1 VIPGVAGTSMADR
14 MDDILIVDD
23 TLPNLRLLSSML
35 SKHGYKVRAVP
46 NGSMALTAVAS
57 SPPDLILLD
66 INMPGLNGHEVCE
79 RLKGD
84 ETTRDIPVI
93 FISALDKAE
102 DKVSSFASGG
112 VDYITKPFQVEEVLA
127 RVDCHLSISSLQ
139 KRLEEANDML
149 ERRVEERTDELAQT
163 IVKLEE
169 QIAER
174 RRAEADRTELEG
186 QLHQSQK
193 MDALGR
199 LAGGVVHDFNNLLT
213 VIIGYAE
220 ILNYQSDDEVND
232 EVEQILRAGD
242 QAASLTQQLLA
253 FSRRQAMEPKVV
265 FLNDVVENAAKMLK
279 PMVGEHIAWTTELD
293 AELGKIMVD
302 PGQIEQ
308 SIVNLL
314 FNARDA
320 MPDGGQ
326 LSIRTANENK
336 QAPESEV
343 SASYVSLTVSDT
355 GIGMDEET
363 RRRVFEPFFTTKAVG
378 EGTGLGLS
386 TVHGVVNQSGGWIE
400 LDSRPGK
407 GSSFVLHFPRLIDD
421 VAVDERPSFSATDL
435 RGSETVLLVDNDA
448 GVRGIVGTTLR
459 ESGYTVVEALDG
471 AHALESWKKGA
482 VPVHLLI
489 TDVIMRRMGGKDL
502 AEWLVPLQD
511 QLRVIYM
518 SGYMDEGTARYGLL
532 ERGMYFLQKPFS
544 RNDLLAKV
552 REVLDAPAPSS

>member
-1 VIPGVAGTSMADR
+1 

-57 SPPDLILLD
+57 APPDLILLD
-66 INMPGLNGHEVCE
+66 INMPGLNGYEVCE
-79 RLKGD
+79 RLKAD
-84 ETTRDIPVI
+84 DKTRDIPVI
-93 FISALDKAE
+93 FISALDKAT

-127 RVDCHLSISSLQ
+127 RVDCHLSISTLQ
-139 KRLEEANDML
+139 RRLEEANDML
-149 ERRVEERTDELAQT
+149 ERRVEERTDELAQA

-169 QIAER
+169 QIVER
-174 RRAEADRTELEG
+174 GRAEAERADLEA

-220 ILNYQSDDEVND
+220 ILNYKFDEDQVKD

-253 FSRRQAMEPKVV
+253 FSRRQAMEPKAVV
-265 FLNDVVENAAKMLK
+265 LNDVVENVARMLK
-279 PMVGEHIAWTTELD
+279 PMIGEQVEWATELD
-293 AELGKIMVD
+293 AGLGKIMAD

-308 SIVNLL
+308 SIVNLAL
-314 FNARDA
+314 NARDA
-320 MPDGGQ
+320 MPDGGR
-326 LSIRTANENK
+326 LSIRTANEEK
-336 QAPESEV
+336 QASEQQT
-343 SASYVSLTVSDT
+343 SSSYVSLEVSDT

-363 RRRVFEPFFTTKAVG
+363 RKRVFEPFYTTKAVG
-378 EGTGLGLS
+378 EGTGLGLA
-386 TVHGVVNQSGGWIE
+386 TVHGIVNQSGGWIE
-400 LDSRPGK
+400 LDSRPREGTR
-407 GSSFVLHFPRLIDD
+407 FVLYFPRLVDD
-421 VAVDERPSFSATDL
+421 VAVDEKPSISTTDL
-435 RGSETVLLVDNDA
+435 RGSETVLLVDGDVA
-448 GVRGIVGTTLR
+448 VRGIVGTTLR

-471 AHALESWKKGA
+471 ADALDNWEKREA
-482 VPVHLLI
+482 PVHLLI
-489 TDVIMRRMGGKDL
+489 TDVIMHKVGGADL
-502 AEWLVPLQD
+502 VEWLLPLQD
-511 QLRVIYM
+511 QMRVIYM
-518 SGYMDEGTARYGLL
+518 SGFMDESTARHGLL

-544 RNDLLAKV
+544 RNDLLVKV
-552 REVLDAPAPSS
+552 REVLDAPALQR